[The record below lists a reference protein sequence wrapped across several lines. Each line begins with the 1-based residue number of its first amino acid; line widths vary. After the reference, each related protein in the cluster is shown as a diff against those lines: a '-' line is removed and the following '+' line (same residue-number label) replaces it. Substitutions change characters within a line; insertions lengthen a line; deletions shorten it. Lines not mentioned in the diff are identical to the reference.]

1 MSRRRAAREL
11 CVILPCI
18 LLDGMG
24 HGPWGGGAV
33 ARWPTRNGTA
43 NHRLRARHRRPRHR
57 PGVAIAARAKLL
69 LPPRLCARRCD
80 GSLVDTWNPSP
91 LLASLRTTTGVPL
104 VIDATQCCGYA
115 VARRGGRPS
124 PTMLRG

>member
-11 CVILPCI
+11 CASRSTGRVMDPGAAVPLPV
-18 LLDGMG
+18 GQRATA
-24 HGPWGGGAV
+24 P
-33 ARWPTRNGTA
+33 PTIVSALAAADRGTVRGS
-43 NHRLRARHRRPRHR
+43 RLRLDC
-57 PGVAIAARAKLL
+57 GAKLL

-80 GSLVDTWNPSP
+80 GSLVDSWNPSP
-91 LLASLRTTTGVPL
+91 LLASRRTTTGVPL